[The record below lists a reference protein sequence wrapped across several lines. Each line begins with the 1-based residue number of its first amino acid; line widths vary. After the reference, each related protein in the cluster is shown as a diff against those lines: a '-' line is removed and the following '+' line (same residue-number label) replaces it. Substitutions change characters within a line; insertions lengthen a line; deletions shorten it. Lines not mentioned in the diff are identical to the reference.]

1 MLDLILNLVLSQI
14 NNLVGFDISNYK
26 EYLTIPAVG
35 SLFAFYFIYRG
46 IKFVLKI
53 IFYIFLAA
61 ILLLVATHYLGF
73 I

>member
-1 MLDLILNLVLSQI
+1 MIDSVLNIILYQI
-14 NNLVGFDISNYK
+14 NSLVGFDMSNYK
-26 EYLTIPAVG
+26 EFLTIPAVG
-35 SLFAFYFIYRG
+35 SLFAFYFLYRG

-61 ILLLVATHYLGF
+61 ILLLVAAYYLGF

>member
-1 MLDLILNLVLSQI
+1 MLDLFLNPVLSQI
-14 NNLVGFDISNYK
+14 SSIVGFDISDYK
-26 EYLTIPAVG
+26 EFLTIPAVG
-35 SLFAFYFIYRG
+35 SLFAFYFLYRG

-61 ILLLVATHYLGF
+61 ILLLVAAYYLGF